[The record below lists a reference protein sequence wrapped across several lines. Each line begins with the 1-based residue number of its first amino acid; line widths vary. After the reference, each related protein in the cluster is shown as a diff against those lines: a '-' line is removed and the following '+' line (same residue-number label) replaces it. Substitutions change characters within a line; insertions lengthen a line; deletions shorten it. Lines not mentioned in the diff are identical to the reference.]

1 MEPNLAETIN
11 QGISTIV
18 VTLLGLV
25 TTVLIP
31 YGVALF
37 RSWVKA
43 KIAKI
48 ADDKTRADLE
58 QASAR
63 LGYITEAVVAAINQ
77 SVKVAAADGRID
89 PDEKR
94 RLKLLALQEIR
105 KQITPYMDEVLRAGF
120 GNLER
125 YMSLKI
131 EQAVLKQKA
140 VECKPPAG

>member
-1 MEPNLAETIN
+1 MDPTTTDTIN
-11 QGISTIV
+11 QSLTSV
-18 VTLLGLV
+18 VASLLGLV

-48 ADDKTRADLE
+48 EDDKLRADIE
-58 QASAR
+58 HAADR
-63 LGYITEAVVAAINQ
+63 LGHITEAVVAAINQ
-77 SVKVAAADGRID
+77 SVKQVGADGKVD
-89 PDEKR
+89 PEERK

-105 KQITPYMDEVLRAGF
+105 KQIPPYMDETLRAAF

-125 YMSLKI
+125 YTVLKV
-131 EQAVLKQKA
+131 EQAVARQKA
-140 VECKPPAG
+140 AECKPPAG